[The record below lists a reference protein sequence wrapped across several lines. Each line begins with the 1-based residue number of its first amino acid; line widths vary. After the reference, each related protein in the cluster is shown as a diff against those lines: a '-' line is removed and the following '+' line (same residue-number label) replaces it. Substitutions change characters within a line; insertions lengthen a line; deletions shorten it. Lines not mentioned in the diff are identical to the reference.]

1 MSDIDISF
9 VTKYIPKRLESLL
22 KLTTE
27 RLIYNCPVMW
37 ECLYRFSD
45 LIEGGSDER
54 ASTA

>member
-9 VTKYIPKRLESLL
+9 VTKYLPERLESLL

-27 RLIYNCPVMW
+27 RLIYNSPVMW
-37 ECLYRFSD
+37 ECLYHFSD
-45 LIEGGSDER
+45 FIEGASDEG